1 MKENSNHQKQKQ
13 QHKTTRNP
21 INRIENYNKWTEE
34 INREFQKQTQSQRR
48 KNRWPGE
55 QNIRNY
61 LVRGVNKVKKA
72 YGKFDI

>member
-13 QHKTTRNP
+13 QHKLTRNP

-48 KNRWPGE
+48 KNWWPWGE
-55 QNIRNY
+55 KLWNY
-61 LVRGVNKVKKA
+61 IKTEKKIFK
-72 YGKFDI
+72 YNEKK